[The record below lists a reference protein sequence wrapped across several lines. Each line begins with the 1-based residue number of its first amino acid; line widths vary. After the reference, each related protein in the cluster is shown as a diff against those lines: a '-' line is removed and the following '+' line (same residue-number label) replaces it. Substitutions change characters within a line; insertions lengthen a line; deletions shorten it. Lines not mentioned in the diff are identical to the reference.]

1 LLNSIVGPPL
11 AGVADFKSSENTRT
25 EFSKDA
31 KAARS
36 DSFGEVLESKSP
48 KPLPQ
53 KEKASPDKIGKA
65 DPGERRKPESDKEDK
80 VTATKG
86 SGVENKAKV
95 NSQRQNAILN
105 FMDSFESEFGV
116 PPTRLVEAMANL
128 KPGDQAEAPEAT
140 ADQVI
145 DQLGLDD
152 QQEDQ
157 AKEMYLGLLVQL
169 AQIEKNP
176 QPLPPPKLAPE
187 AMYSSDTKAAGAL
200 QAQERFSTAQE
211 KLQVLNHSL
220 DSLNQKFWM
229 KNDKLPSPVAGNE
242 PLPAEA
248 SLESLNKPEVLP
260 QAQPAVPPE
269 AALAGLMKMA
279 RAVKNKA
286 ELPASPQ
293 EIEGLAVDPEED
305 EAPAERPSAAA
316 APGAAKT
323 APSGEVVALENAGAS
338 ANKGFE
344 SSQQSPQDFAK
355 SPGEGASREASSK
368 AKSGDKADFKKSL
381 RGSESSLPLSVHT
394 LKGEAL
400 PTDLAAAEGASAA
413 GPAPGGPA
421 GSENEANLRQIMN
434 QASYLIKKGG
444 GEMKVQMTPEGLGQI
459 HMKVLVQ
466 DGKVNVQMAADT
478 PEAKK
483 TLESGLTEL
492 KNNLAAHKLSMDHV
506 KIDVV
511 AGPNTD
517 NTSQNQTSQNSSGG
531 REQAQ
536 KFWNNFSENFGSP
549 RQQRDNFT
557 EVPSLRGYARPRTD
571 HPLEPIQTAGIRK
584 YASAGKGKGLDLVA

>member
-1 LLNSIVGPPL
+1 MLNSIVGPPL
-11 AGVADFKSSENTRT
+11 AGVADFKSPENTRT

-31 KAARS
+31 KAAGS
-36 DSFGEVLESKSP
+36 DSFGDVLESKSP

-80 VTATKG
+80 VTAIKG
-86 SGVENKAKV
+86 NGVENKTKV

-157 AKEMYLGLLVQL
+157 AKEMYLGLLAQL

-187 AMYSSDTKAAGAL
+187 AMYSSDAKAAGVL

-211 KLQVLNHSL
+211 KLQVLNQSL

-229 KNDKLPSPVAGNE
+229 KNDKLPSPLAGNE
-242 PLPAEA
+242 PLPEA
-248 SLESLNKPEVLP
+248 SLQSLNKQEVLP

-269 AALAGLMKMA
+269 AALAALVKAA
-279 RAVKNKA
+279 RAVKNKV
-286 ELPASPQ
+286 ELPVSPQ
-293 EIEGLAVDPEED
+293 EIEGLGVESEE
-305 EAPAERPSAAA
+305 EEGPAERPSAA

-323 APSGEVVALENAGAS
+323 ALSGEAAAIENAGAS

-344 SSQQSPQDFAK
+344 SSQQNSQDFANP
-355 SPGEGASREASSK
+355 PGEGASREASSK

-400 PTDLAAAEGASAA
+400 PTDLAATEAAVAA
-413 GPAPGGPA
+413 GPAPGAPG
-421 GSENEANLRQIMN
+421 GSGNEVNIRQIMN

-483 TLESGLTEL
+483 TLESGLAEL

-557 EVPSLRGYARPRTD
+557 DVPSLRGYARPRTD
-571 HPLEPIQTAGIRK
+571 RPLEPIQTAGVRK